1 MVLLR
6 CNSRPL
12 NEEVKESIIEVL
24 RRPTPLSP
32 CFKFNSSEI
41 LSPSVFMVRT
51 ENNEL
56 FK

>member
-1 MVLLR
+1 MVLLGG
-6 CNSRPL
+6 NSRLL
-12 NEEVKESIIEVL
+12 NEEVKGSVIEVL
-24 RRPTPLSP
+24 RRPTPLNP
-32 CFKFNSSEI
+32 CFEFNSSEI